1 MTKKRELLLETSEVL
16 SQNGTQ
22 PVGFDVKAPSCT
34 ETGLL
39 VSSKTRA
46 GEGGWTAQSAGV
58 GEKSVRFNI
67 YSGDSVD

>member
-1 MTKKRELLLETSEVL
+1 M
-16 SQNGTQ
+16 
-22 PVGFDVKAPSCT
+22 GFDVKAPSCT
-34 ETGLL
+34 QTGLL

-46 GEGGWTAQSAGV
+46 GEGGWTAQSARV